1 MADFST
7 GIPNIR
13 VIIREAVDENLTV
26 DVPNISVKLEPGAQY
41 NVNVVPNTVTT
52 LRTGSFS
59 SYADVSGLANTA
71 SYAVVA
77 QSVLGFI
84 ESASFAA
91 SASTAVSASYI
102 IGGAGTGELATVF
115 YVTQEGQ
122 DTNNGKTISSAFRTI
137 KKACQAA
144 NNYIVSAS
152 GVPRVNIQVKTGYY
166 EEIAPITVPK
176 NTSILGDDLRTVVI
190 RPTTA
195 TKGENLFLMNNATYA
210 WGLRLEGCQIDS
222 LTNPRKGFF
231 FAFAPGAYI
240 VTSPYVQNCTA
251 NHAPSDK
258 FYVPLDYENGNPEVG
273 NGPGGMIVDDS
284 VLDGYSPLK
293 SMIIDAYTQVAF
305 NGIGICVRGAGYAQL
320 VSFFTNFSHV
330 GVWCIDGG
338 HVSLLNSNTTFG
350 DYGLRTSGK
359 RILVVPDVTTVST
372 ASSSPA
378 SSIITAEKSSI
389 QNYMITRL
397 QLSGSYSGSY
407 VDTGSVVYTSTIKDS
422 GILLDSIASD
432 LLGKVPG
439 RTVQFTQGLFKAQ
452 DISSGSIYTLP
463 TASGFDKGAIAV
475 FRVNDGLALANDFI
489 KSWQYIREYI
499 IIDPDGKFGSFS
511 MDIKQKVMDLIDI
524 PINTVSSSVINNQ
537 PTLLQVF
544 GSLATSTSHDFSYAG
559 AGVNF
564 LALPSN
570 QGGIG
575 KTNLNIRVFQEND
588 GRVYHTSGDETGDFY
603 TGQDFVIRQATG
615 VIEGR
620 TFNKAIAAR
629 FTPLNLALES

>member
-1 MADFST
+1 
-7 GIPNIR
+7 
-13 VIIREAVDENLTV
+13 
-26 DVPNISVKLEPGAQY
+26 
-41 NVNVVPNTVTT
+41 
-52 LRTGSFS
+52 
-59 SYADVSGLANTA
+59 
-71 SYAVVA
+71 
-77 QSVLGFI
+77 
-84 ESASFAA
+84 
-91 SASTAVSASYI
+91 
-102 IGGAGTGELATVF
+102 
-115 YVTQEGQ
+115 
-122 DTNNGKTISSAFRTI
+122 
-137 KKACQAA
+137 
-144 NNYIVSAS
+144 
-152 GVPRVNIQVKTGYY
+152 
-166 EEIAPITVPK
+166 
-176 NTSILGDDLRTVVI
+176 
-190 RPTTA
+190 
-195 TKGENLFLMNNATYA
+195 
-210 WGLRLEGCQIDS
+210 
-222 LTNPRKGFF
+222 
-231 FAFAPGAYI
+231 
-240 VTSPYVQNCTA
+240 
-251 NHAPSDK
+251 
-258 FYVPLDYENGNPEVG
+258 
-273 NGPGGMIVDDS
+273 
-284 VLDGYSPLK
+284 
-293 SMIIDAYTQVAF
+293 
-305 NGIGICVRGAGYAQL
+305 
-320 VSFFTNFSHV
+320 
-330 GVWCIDGG
+330 
-338 HVSLLNSNTTFG
+338 
-350 DYGLRTSGK
+350 
-359 RILVVPDVTTVST
+359 
-372 ASSSPA
+372 
-378 SSIITAEKSSI
+378 
-389 QNYMITRL
+389 MITRL